1 VGGSGCTPGHPVFF
15 SRKII
20 TKKNKLHGNDNFDY
34 FTMLKQRIE
43 LALFASFY

>member
-1 VGGSGCTPGHPVFF
+1 MGGSGCTPGHPVFF

-20 TKKNKLHGNDNFDY
+20 RKKKLHGNENFNY
-34 FTMLKQRIE
+34 FMMLKQRIE